1 MGLRWRHCAAQRG
14 ICLPNVRCCAALAEC
29 PYCACPLPAC
39 PLACSKTFTTA
50 ETMLNART
58 VRAWL
63 TGRLGQEAVAEHM
76 VAVR

>member
-1 MGLRWRHCAAQRG
+1 MR
-14 ICLPNVRCCAALAEC
+14 NVPPPRSPPRCCAALNAR
-29 PYCACPLPAC
+29 LPTTCLTAL
-39 PLACSKTFTTA
+39 PACSKTFTTA

-76 VAVR
+76 VAVW